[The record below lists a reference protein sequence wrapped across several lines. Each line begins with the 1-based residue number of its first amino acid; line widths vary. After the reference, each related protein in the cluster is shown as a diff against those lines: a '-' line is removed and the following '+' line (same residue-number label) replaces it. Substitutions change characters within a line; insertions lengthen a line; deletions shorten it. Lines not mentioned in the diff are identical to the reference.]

1 MELKELQGTYQRAQ
15 GEKRKYTYR
24 ALFRPVAD
32 GFIWDAK
39 VHCDGE
45 LKGTPEGHVESTTLE
60 RAGASVKSMVEECIE
75 RLVGVEE

>member
-1 MELKELQGTYQRAQ
+1 MQLDEVQGAYQRTQ

-24 ALFRPVAD
+24 ALFRPVID

-45 LKGTPEGHVESTTLE
+45 LKGTPAGHVKTTMLE
-60 RAGASVKSMVEECIE
+60 HARGSVKSMVEESIVH
-75 RLVGVEE
+75 LVSVEE